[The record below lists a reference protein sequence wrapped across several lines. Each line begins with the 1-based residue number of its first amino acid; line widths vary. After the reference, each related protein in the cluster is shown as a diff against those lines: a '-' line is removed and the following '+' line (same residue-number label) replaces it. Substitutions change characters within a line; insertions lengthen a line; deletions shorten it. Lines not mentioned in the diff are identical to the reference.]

1 MIYMHISD
9 ENDIA
14 EAVKQLVN
22 VAIEAHEDEQAEELE
37 SRIDQLGSDICD
49 LQEVANDRQDRI
61 EYLESIL
68 KENYIDFDE

>member
-9 ENDIA
+9 EHDIA
-14 EAVKQLVN
+14 EAVKQLISA
-22 VAIEAHEDEQAEELE
+22 AIDNHDSEQNDELE
-37 SRIDQLGSDICD
+37 SRIEQLESDICD

-68 KENYIDFDE
+68 KENYIDFDN

>member
-9 ENDIA
+9 EHDIA
-14 EAVKQLVN
+14 EAVKQLISA
-22 VAIEAHEDEQAEELE
+22 AIDNHDSEQNEELE
-37 SRIDQLGSDICD
+37 SKIEQLESDICD

-68 KENYIDFDE
+68 KENGIDFI

>member
-9 ENDIA
+9 EHDIA
-14 EAVKQLVN
+14 EAVKQLIN

-37 SRIDQLGSDICD
+37 SRIEQLESDIGT

-61 EYLESIL
+61 EYLEGLL
-68 KENYIDFDE
+68 KESGIEFI